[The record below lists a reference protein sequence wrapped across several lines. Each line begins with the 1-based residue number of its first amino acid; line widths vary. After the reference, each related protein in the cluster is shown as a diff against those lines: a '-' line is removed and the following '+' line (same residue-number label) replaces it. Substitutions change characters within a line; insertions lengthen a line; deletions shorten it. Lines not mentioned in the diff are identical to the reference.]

1 MSKNLLIYAG
11 KEAFSQIQE
20 KGLDPESIAV
30 IAGAAGGPKWLILD
44 GLDRAIFFN
53 WLKSS
58 MGQNQIIH
66 LVGASIG
73 AWRFAAICQDD
84 GKGSDK
90 VAHDILR
97 DAYIRQSYT
106 AYPSGPTAL
115 DVTNE
120 GIKILDAYLGNGG
133 INRILTN
140 KHMRLSVL
148 TNRSSGPFVYDTK
161 YLLTLSMVLCGIAN
175 TLSRSSLK
183 LFFSRTLFHDP
194 RDLPPFLNIYD
205 TVPTEKIHLTANNLQ
220 MAILASG
227 SIPVVME
234 GVDKIPDTPPGTY
247 FDGGIVDYHVNIPF
261 GPFAPFENP
270 DRKIVLF
277 PHYLHRIIPGWFD
290 KLYPFKKS
298 FRKPNS
304 ESQKNVLMLCPSPE
318 FVERLPYGKLP
329 DRKDFRRFKDDEGG
343 RIKYWEK
350 VARESQILG
359 DEFLEIIEKDNIRD
373 IVRPF

>member
-1 MSKNLLIYAG
+1 MSNNLLIYAG
-11 KEAFSQIQE
+11 KDAFSQIQE
-20 KGLDPESIAV
+20 KGLNPESIAV
-30 IAGAAGGPKWLILD
+30 VAGAAGGPKWLILD

-53 WLKSS
+53 WFKSS

-73 AWRFAAICQDD
+73 AWRFAAVSQDD

-148 TNRSSGPFVYDTK
+148 TNRSSGPFVYDKK
-161 YLLTLSMVLCGIAN
+161 YLLPLSMLVCAIAN
-175 TLSRSSLK
+175 AFSRSSLR
-183 LFFSRTLFHDP
+183 LFFERTLFHDP
-194 RDLPPFLNIYD
+194 RDLPPFFNIYD
-205 TVPTEKIHLTANNLQ
+205 TVPTEKIPLTSNNLKKV
-220 MAILASG
+220 ILATG
-227 SIPVVME
+227 SIPLVME
-234 GVDKIPDTPPGTY
+234 GIDKIPDTPPGTY
-247 FDGGIVDYHVNIPF
+247 YDGGIVDYHVNIPY
-261 GPFAPFENP
+261 GPFEHP

-290 KLYPFKKS
+290 KRHP
-298 FRKPNS
+298 FRKPKS
-304 ESQKNVLMLCPSPE
+304 ESLKNVLMLCPSPE

-329 DRKDFRRFKDDEGG
+329 DRRDFRRFKDDESG

-350 VARESQILG
+350 VVRESQILG
-359 DEFLEIIEKDNIRD
+359 DEFLEIVKKDNIRD
-373 IVRPF
+373 IVRPFL